1 MPRVDLVQTEA
12 YQVFMDVSTTL
23 TSFYLYRLRALA
35 GLVWSSAEEA
45 IIDPHL
51 SDCKEGDPATLHA
64 WHST

>member
-1 MPRVDLVQTEA
+1 
-12 YQVFMDVSTTL
+12 MDVSATL

-45 IIDPHL
+45 IIGPHL
-51 SDCKEGDPATLHA
+51 LGCKEGDPATLHA